1 MSGWKALTQEWRDHY
16 EVNHASKHEEYYRLW
31 RGQWAEQD
39 KMRQSERSKL
49 IAPALQQA
57 VESSVAEIETASFSQ
72 SFMFDI
78 VDDEETPQAPPG
90 SPHHPLL
97 PKGNHSNNLAWPLR
111 PRVRVVVL
119 TSKKPH
125 R

>member
-1 MSGWKALTQEWRDHY
+1 MADLEHIGVDHGLHEWLESLTQEWRDHY

-31 RGQWAEQD
+31 RGQWAESD

-78 VDDEETPQAPPG
+78 VDDE
-90 SPHHPLL
+90 
-97 PKGNHSNNLAWPLR
+97 
-111 PRVRVVVL
+111 
-119 TSKKPH
+119 
-125 R
+125 